1 MAIALFSQTE
11 HHFEF
16 CIAIAWVSSKVINHR
31 SWIVPRSFS
40 LRNITSFSPGVQ
52 MIKIAWLG
60 SFEPI
65 YGLLWLTYNEIGL
78 RRKLI
83 SCHIICIIFLFQHSL
98 ILIVWIG
105 GPRAFQKSLTISH
118 HCPVGSKLQEAS
130 HPKEYSVVSLGVTV
144 VAAMVKRDYPFL
156 DELIRGKSKI
166 R

>member
-1 MAIALFSQTE
+1 
-11 HHFEF
+11 
-16 CIAIAWVSSKVINHR
+16 
-31 SWIVPRSFS
+31 
-40 LRNITSFSPGVQ
+40 

-83 SCHIICIIFLFQHSL
+83 SCHIICIIFLFLHSL

-118 HCPVGSKLQEAS
+118 HRPVGSKLQEAS
-130 HPKEYSVVSLGVTV
+130 HPKEYSVVSLGVMV

-156 DELIRGKSKI
+156 DELVRGKFKI